1 MTHDDR
7 DLEWDAPRRSLF
19 LPSLLI
25 ALALVVWLGF
35 QTWQLVAER
44 RQLSAMHA
52 AQVATVETATKVR
65 NSLDTVASR
74 TAKLDMEGNAN
85 AHVIVEELRK
95 RGVTINPEAT
105 PKN

>member
-7 DLEWDAPRRSLF
+7 DPEWDASGHSLF
-19 LPSLLI
+19 LPSLLVS
-25 ALALVVWLGF
+25 LALVVWLGF

-44 RQLSAMHA
+44 QQLSAMHA
-52 AQVATVETATKVR
+52 AQAATVETAAKVR
-65 NSLDTVASR
+65 SSLDAVASR
-74 TAKLDMEGNAN
+74 TAKLDLEGNAN